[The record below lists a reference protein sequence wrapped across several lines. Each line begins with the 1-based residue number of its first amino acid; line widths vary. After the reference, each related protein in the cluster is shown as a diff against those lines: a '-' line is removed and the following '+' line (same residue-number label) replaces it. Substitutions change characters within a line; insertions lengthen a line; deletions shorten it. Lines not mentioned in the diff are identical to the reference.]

1 MKSASRTLWVLSFV
15 ILLAAPTTTSVGSS
29 APAGCPELVREAL
42 TTTDQLC
49 EGTSRDQAC
58 YGHISVQARSQ
69 PGIDHLVFDQAGDIV
84 NVEDV
89 RALRVSAMSVDAN
102 VWGIALM
109 RLKASLPDTLASQ
122 NITLLL
128 FGDVQI
134 ENAMTPS
141 ARADVTV
148 EATRNVNVRQKPS
161 LDALVV
167 DALAPGQTATATGRL
182 ADGSWIR
189 VELPDTGGTGW
200 VHRSLLADTGNID
213 ALDVVEAS
221 SRYYGPMQAV
231 YFRSGMN
238 DAACPEAPDS
248 GLLVQTPEGVAK
260 VTLLINEVDIQLGS
274 TVYFQAQPGDQMIV
288 RVVEGSAR
296 VEALGVASTARAGMQ
311 ISVPLNEDMTPSGPP
326 SPPTAYDMAFV
337 EALPVDHL
345 VREVTIHPPATQEEI
360 AEATQVP
367 AVVPAVSSSEQDGNN
382 SDFPPGLI
390 DNPGLTDNPALD
402 GGLPPGQG
410 GTSPGQDGSLP
421 PGQGSTPPGQDKTKD
436 KDK

>member
-1 MKSASRTLWVLSFV
+1 MGVVMKSASKTLGVLSFV
-15 ILLAAPTTTSVGSS
+15 VLLATPTTSSVGSS
-29 APAGCPELVREAL
+29 APVGCPELVREAL

-58 YGHISVQARSQ
+58 YGHISVQARPQ
-69 PGIDHLVFDQAGDIV
+69 PGIDHLAFDQAGDIV

-89 RALRVSAMSVDAN
+89 QALRVSAMNVDSS
-102 VWGIALM
+102 VWGIAMM

-134 ENAMTPS
+134 ENAMTPAS
-141 ARADVTV
+141 RADVTA
-148 EATRNVNVRQKPS
+148 EATRNVNVRQRPS

-182 ADGSWIR
+182 ADGSWVR
-189 VELPDTGGTGW
+189 VELPDTGGAGW

-221 SRYYGPMQAV
+221 SRYYGPMQAF
-231 YFRSGMN
+231 YFQSGMN
-238 DAACPEAPDS
+238 DAVCPEAPDS
-248 GLLVQTPEGVAK
+248 GLLIQTPEGVAK

-296 VEALGVASTARAGMQ
+296 VEAQGVASTARAGMQ
-311 ISVPLNEDMTPSGPP
+311 ISVPLDEHLTPSGPP
-326 SPPTAYDMAFV
+326 SPPTAYDMVSV
-337 EALPVDHL
+337 EALPVDRL
-345 VREVTIHPPATQEEI
+345 VRQVTIHPPATQEEI
-360 AEATQVP
+360 IEATQVP
-367 AVVPAVSSSEQDGNN
+367 AVSSEEDGNEQDLPPGLIDN
-382 SDFPPGLI
+382 PGLDGSLPPGLI

-410 GTSPGQDGSLP
+410 GTA
-421 PGQGSTPPGQDKTKD
+421 PGQDKPKD
-436 KDK
+436 KANK